1 MLRRYLSAAPCGHRL
16 RCLYQNSGGG
26 YSIASYILSFLR
38 KKRLGEKGGAF
49 FNGKEGRD
57 DFRKYNNTISMNKED
72 RNSFR
77 KEIIGKLEEQWAKS
91 NSTEDDLFYY
101 HPSED
106 KIVLSHALFWVMTQ
120 NIKGKVGKEKYLL
133 LLRQYQEE
141 MLEAYLTESEDF
153 KDLLH
158 YCNIMYNAL
167 PMLLRSTY
175 DFHIH
180 LDARKL
186 AAITIVAGGYGGD
199 MPEDQAY
206 DLLDDIDFYYNKVKC
221 RKIEKLLPVLN
232 KLVIEEQK
240 SLAL

>member
-1 MLRRYLSAAPCGHRL
+1 
-16 RCLYQNSGGG
+16 
-26 YSIASYILSFLR
+26 
-38 KKRLGEKGGAF
+38 
-49 FNGKEGRD
+49 
-57 DFRKYNNTISMNKED
+57 MNKEE

-77 KEIIGKLEEQWAKS
+77 KEMLGNLEEQWAKS
-91 NSTEDDLFYY
+91 NSPEDDLFYY

-158 YCNIMYNAL
+158 YCNIMYNFL

-206 DLLDDIDFYYNKVKC
+206 DLLDDMDFYYNKVKC

-232 KLVIEEQK
+232 KLVIEDRSIFSNGRKLRFYLESMK
-240 SLAL
+240 NKI